1 MMTNKHISTNNDVKG
16 ARTSR
21 KGSSSGN
28 GQRQADRGRHPAK
41 SCLVSLHKRGCDG
54 LSPSTSRSGTA
65 TVASA
70 KITKKLECV
79 SRKMKKKIKEEK
91 NVHIR
96 IATINVRTC
105 QEDIK
110 LAKIVQAAS
119 SLDIDILAIQEA
131 RRLGSDCKML
141 LSESIYGWQIAWS
154 GHRRKREHGVATL
167 FAPHVKVEDFKE
179 HLAARIISTTVEV
192 KGMRL
197 SILNAYAPTDLPK
210 TVFLG
215 VSSVCKASLL

>member
-1 MMTNKHISTNNDVKG
+1 MTKPVMMTNKKISSNNDVNG
-16 ARTSR
+16 AWTSR

-28 GQRQADRGRHPAK
+28 GQRQADQGRYPAK
-41 SCLVSLHKRGCDG
+41 SCPRSRHKGGCDG

-119 SLDIDILAIQEA
+119 S
-131 RRLGSDCKML
+131 
-141 LSESIYGWQIAWS
+141 QI
-154 GHRRKREHGVATL
+154 
-167 FAPHVKVEDFKE
+167 
-179 HLAARIISTTVEV
+179 
-192 KGMRL
+192 
-197 SILNAYAPTDLPK
+197 
-210 TVFLG
+210 TVF
-215 VSSVCKASLL
+215 SF

>member
-1 MMTNKHISTNNDVKG
+1 M
-16 ARTSR
+16 
-21 KGSSSGN
+21 
-28 GQRQADRGRHPAK
+28 
-41 SCLVSLHKRGCDG
+41 
-54 LSPSTSRSGTA
+54 SPSTSRSGTA

-192 KGMRL
+192 KGMKM
-197 SILNAYAPTDLPK
+197 YKDMCF
-210 TVFLG
+210 FLG
-215 VSSVCKASLL
+215 MVMYWLCWEESCEISSTDWITFMSTSSSPTQGN